1 VQVLVIEDDDN
12 VTLLYRIALE
22 RAGHDVATAPLGRSG
37 LELARE
43 RPFDLVVLD
52 GMLPDIDG
60 LDVLAQLRGDEATRE
75 LPVVMASARVG
86 KADQDA
92 ALAAGADAYVLKPFH
107 PAELADV
114 IAEVAGGARPA
125 PPGSGAEGSSP
136 GSGGARRTAQVIWA
150 DRHGRRRP
158 DPSDAG
164 DEADPRA
171 QPPGAGE
178 PRPAVT
184 GHRHD
189 ESSLARV
196 LALAFDA
203 IVSIDDAQRIVGFN
217 KGAEDTFGYLAEEVL
232 GKPLGILMPERF
244 TYVHQEHVRS
254 FAEGRESGR
263 LMGGQ
268 RFVYARR
275 RDGSEFPAEAS
286 ITKLEID
293 GRSVLTA
300 ILRDATER
308 QRTEAELRTRA
319 DQQAAVAELGLRAIT
334 VGSLDELLDDA
345 VRTLVRILDI
355 DLVKVALLEA
365 GSKDV
370 MLAAGSGWVAGAVGN
385 VRCDAGAGTLVGI
398 SLEKD
403 EPLVFA
409 DVYADHRFRPDQLLI
424 DHDVTSGVHVTIR
437 GRVRPVGLI
446 GVYTKT
452 RRVFTDDDVHVVQ
465 AVANVVASGVQ
476 RDAHERRLRSFLDAA
491 PDATLIV
498 DPAGRIVNAN
508 AQCEVLFGYTR
519 EELQRLS
526 VDALVPDGARAR
538 HSGYR
543 RAFEQERRARAMGEG
558 LELVA
563 RRRDGS
569 TVPVDIMLRPF
580 DTDEGAFVV
589 AAVRDITD
597 RRRNETARE
606 AFLHAV
612 SHELRTPLTAVLG
625 FSSLLTDHFPHELGG
640 EARPLVDRIHASAS
654 KLDRL
659 LADLLDL
666 DRLGRGVLEAQRRDV
681 ELLPLVQHAV
691 ESVQLEGRALTVVVD
706 PPDLVA
712 SVDAA
717 QVERIVENLVVN
729 AVRHT
734 PVGSRIE
741 VLASPSAN
749 GVMLRVEDDGYG
761 VPAEIRGQIFEPFR
775 RKEGTSAPGTG
786 IGLSLVA
793 RFAELHGGRAWVED
807 RPGGGASFRVVL
819 SQ

>member
-1 VQVLVIEDDDN
+1 A
-12 VTLLYRIALE
+12 T
-22 RAGHDVATAPLGRSG
+22 RA
-37 LELARE
+37 
-43 RPFDLVVLD
+43 
-52 GMLPDIDG
+52 
-60 LDVLAQLRGDEATRE
+60 EATS
-75 LPVVMASARVG
+75 SAPS
-86 KADQDA
+86 A
-92 ALAAGADAYVLKPFH
+92 A
-107 PAELADV
+107 
-114 IAEVAGGARPA
+114 
-125 PPGSGAEGSSP
+125 
-136 GSGGARRTAQVIWA
+136 A
-150 DRHGRRRP
+150 DRP
-158 DPSDAG
+158 
-164 DEADPRA
+164 EASRSSVPVR
-171 QPPGAGE
+171 
-178 PRPAVT
+178 
-184 GHRHD
+184 RHD
-189 ESSLARV
+189 EGSLARV

-203 IVSIDDAQRIVGFN
+203 IVSIDDEQRIVGFN

-244 TYVHQEHVRS
+244 NYVHQEHVRS

-319 DQQAAVAELGLRAIT
+319 DQQAAIAELGLRAIT
-334 VGSLDELLDDA
+334 VGSFEELLDDA
-345 VRTLVRILDI
+345 VRTLVRILGV
-355 DLVKVALLEA
+355 DLVKLALLDA
-365 GSKDV
+365 DSADV
-370 MLAAGSGWVAGAVGN
+370 MLTAGAGWVAGAVGH
-385 VRCDAGAGTLVGI
+385 VRCDAGPGTLVGI

-403 EPLVFA
+403 EPVVFA
-409 DVYADHRFRPDQLLI
+409 DIYADHRFRPDQLLI

-446 GVYTKT
+446 GVYTRT

-508 AQCEVLFGYTR
+508 AQCEVLFGYSR

-526 VDALVPDGARAR
+526 VDALVPDAARSHHA
-538 HSGYR
+538 GYR
-543 RAFEQERRARAMGEG
+543 RAFEQEGRARAMGEG
-558 LELVA
+558 IELVA

-580 DTDEGAFVV
+580 HTDEGAFVV

-625 FSSLLTDHFPHELGG
+625 FSSLLTDHFAHELGG
-640 EARPLVDRIHASAS
+640 DTRQLVDRIHASAS

-659 LADLLDL
+659 LSDLLDL
-666 DRLGRGVLEAQRRDV
+666 DRLGRGVLEAQRREV
-681 ELLPLVQHAV
+681 ELLPLVQHAAD
-691 ESVQLEGRALTVVVD
+691 SVQLEGRTLTVAVE

-717 QVERIVENLVVN
+717 QLERIIENLVVN

-734 PVGSRIE
+734 PATSQIE
-741 VLASPSAN
+741 VVVSRSAN
-749 GVMLRVEDDGYG
+749 GVLLRVDDDGYG
-761 VPAEIRGQIFEPFR
+761 VPAEIRDQIFEPFR

-819 SQ
+819 AQ

>member
-1 VQVLVIEDDDN
+1 MIEDDDD
-12 VTLLYRIALE
+12 VTLLYRLALE
-22 RAGHDVATAPLGRSG
+22 RAGHRVRTAGTGRDG
-37 LELARE
+37 LAAASDEA
-43 RPFDLVVLD
+43 FDLIVLD

-60 LDVLAQLRGDEATRE
+60 LEVLGALQADPATAGT
-75 LPVVMASARVG
+75 PVVMASARVG
-86 KADQDA
+86 RADQRA
-92 ALAAGADAYVLKPFH
+92 ALAAGASAYVLKPFD
-107 PAELADV
+107 PSALVDV
-114 IAEVAGGARPA
+114 VAQVAGGDPSPPSPGDRAGEGHAAGRRAPVVIWPDATDAERRARPGPAGPA
-125 PPGSGAEGSSP
+125 P
-136 GSGGARRTAQVIWA
+136 A
-150 DRHGRRRP
+150 DGVR
-158 DPSDAG
+158 DD
-164 DEADPRA
+164 DIADG
-171 QPPGAGE
+171 Q
-178 PRPAVT
+178 
-184 GHRHD
+184 HRHD

-203 IVSIDDAQRIVGFN
+203 IVSIDDEQRIVGFN
-217 KGAEDTFGYLAEEVL
+217 KGAEDTFGYLGEEVL

-254 FAEGRESGR
+254 FAEGREAGR

-319 DQQAAVAELGLRAIT
+319 EQQAAVAELGLRAIT
-334 VGSLDELLDDA
+334 APSLDALLDDA
-345 VRTLVRILDI
+345 VRTLERVLGV
-355 DLVKVALLEA
+355 DLVKLALLDPSTHELMLTA
-365 GSKDV
+365 GY
-370 MLAAGSGWVAGAVGN
+370 GWAAGAVGQ
-385 VRCDAGAGTLVGI
+385 VRCNAGPDTLAGV
-398 SLEKD
+398 SLERD
-403 EPLVFA
+403 EPVVFA
-409 DVYADHRFRPDQLLI
+409 DVHDDHRFRPDQLLL
-424 DHDVTSGVHVTIR
+424 DHDVMSGVHVTIR

-446 GVYTKT
+446 GVYTRE

-465 AVANVVASGVQ
+465 AIANVVASGVL

-491 PDATLIV
+491 PDATLVV
-498 DPAGRIVNAN
+498 DPAGRIVSAN

-538 HSGYR
+538 HASYR
-543 RAFEQERRARAMGEG
+543 RAFEEEKRARAMGEG
-558 LELVA
+558 VELVA

-597 RRRNETARE
+597 RRRTETARE

-612 SHELRTPLTAVLG
+612 SHELRTPLTAVVG
-625 FSSLLTDHFPHELGG
+625 FASLLEDHWAAALDEQP
-640 EARPLVDRIHASAS
+640 RQLVGRIRASAT

-659 LADLLDL
+659 LTDLLDL
-666 DRLGRGVLEAQRRDV
+666 DRLGRGVLVAQRREV
-681 ELLPLVQHAV
+681 ELHDLVHYAV
-691 ESVQLEGRALTVVVD
+691 EGLALDGRHLEVRVD
-706 PPDLVA
+706 PPDLTA
-712 SVDAA
+712 HVDRA

-734 PVGSRIE
+734 PKGSTIE
-741 VLASPSAN
+741 VSATSSTN
-749 GVMLRVEDDGYG
+749 GILLQVDDDGPG
-761 VPAEIRGQIFEPFR
+761 VPSEQREQIFEPFR
-775 RKEGTSAPGTG
+775 RSEGVSAPGTG

-819 SQ
+819 AQ